1 MRTIR
6 TDKDHAVVL
15 NAIERLWGA
24 GPGTPEGD
32 TLDVLTVLVDDYEN
46 LREVVRTPTS
56 ANPL

>member
-1 MRTIR
+1 M
-6 TDKDHAVVL
+6 VL